1 MSNSQSY
8 FDALLALR
16 EEVVAAFKLLNRK
29 QSELDRQVSA
39 IYHEI
44 EKCELDVDS
53 GFAAAVLLQ
62 DVLRRRRVVKDEI
75 SHMAPLYKFLS
86 DQTGA
91 LIDNYQKRVEKSEEI
106 RRNLN
111 VTLTL
116 EEVIGL

>member
-1 MSNSQSY
+1 MFNSQSY

-16 EEVVAAFKLLNRK
+16 DEVNSAFTLLNRK
-29 QSELDRQVSA
+29 QSELDRQVTA
-39 IYHEI
+39 IYHEL
-44 EKCELDVDS
+44 EKCELDADS

-75 SHMAPLYKFLS
+75 SRMAPLFKFLS
-86 DQTGA
+86 DHTGG
-91 LIDNYQKRVEKSEEI
+91 LIQNYHKRAAKSEEI

-116 EEVIGL
+116 EEVISL